1 MRQIVT
7 ALFMVFMVFLVQ
19 AQPGR
24 EKARQIL
31 QKHAATE
38 YEILIRYESLPEKLS
53 RPTKNGGTITSTAGN
68 DIFMYVNFATES
80 SLLASLDVN
89 IHELNHALTNAWFW
103 EWARINRITA
113 GTNFNYYFYIKPGT
127 EFAIDTELNLFPS
140 GVLKDVIPP
149 HLKTFRFDTYIAG
162 NTSTQGHGLLGLL
175 DEFNSYLHGFKT
187 SLLLRDAFLSSADQ
201 LKGRNYTD
209 WLMGAGTSMEAYY
222 EFRFFILEYL
232 LYARGQHTE
241 LYKNI
246 KNEAWVGKV
255 FNAISEE
262 YYEYIKSWQYEVTEG
277 YITYANKNNIATRSI
292 PGTKIMFGSSES
304 YSGFIVRMEDYY
316 RLFDVL
322 ESGRYNILY
331 SELGIKPF
339 RETCFGK

>member
-1 MRQIVT
+1 MYLSLMP
-7 ALFMVFMVFLVQ
+7 AQ

-24 EKARQIL
+24 ERAREIL

-38 YEILIRYESLPEKLS
+38 YEILRRYESLPENLT

-80 SLLASLDVN
+80 SLLASLDLN

-103 EWARINRITA
+103 EWARVNKIAA
-113 GTNFNYYFYIKPGT
+113 GTNLNYFFYIKPGT
-127 EFAIDTELNLFPS
+127 EFAVDTELSLFPS
-140 GVLKDVIPP
+140 SVLKDVIPP
-149 HLKTFRFDTYIAG
+149 HQKTFRFDTYIAG
-162 NTSTQGHGLLGLL
+162 TTSTQGHGLLGLL

-187 SLLLRDAFLSSADQ
+187 SMLLRDAFLSSGND
-201 LKGRNYTD
+201 LKGRNYAD

-232 LYARGQHTE
+232 LYARVQHPE

-246 KNEAWVGKV
+246 KNEGWVGKV

-262 YYEYIKSWQYEVTEG
+262 YYEHIKRWQYEVTEG
-277 YITYANKNNIATRSI
+277 YAIYAKKVSIETQSI
-292 PGTKIMFGSSES
+292 PGTKIMFGGSGSF
-304 YSGFIVRMEDYY
+304 SGFIVLTEDYY

-322 ESGRYNILY
+322 QSGRYNILY

-339 RETCFGK
+339 REACFGK